1 MKKDIIIGIDLGTT
15 TTEAAIFRNGKTEM
29 ILNVNHEIVT
39 PSAVGIDETGNFIIG
54 EKAKAQF
61 LLAPE
66 RTAIE
71 IKRKLG
77 SKEKI
82 LLGNQPFSPVE
93 LSAKLLAHVR
103 YYASQYLGCEVNR
116 AVISVPA
123 YFDDIQR
130 QEVVEAGRQAGFTV
144 ERIIN
149 EPTAAALS
157 YGINHMEDESHILI
171 YDLGGGT
178 FDVTLLE
185 LFEGVLEVKASSG
198 NNQLG
203 GKDFDEALI
212 TWLNNRFQEQHNVDL
227 RKNPYAMARLKEQAE
242 TCKIALSTQEEYTIE
257 LPFLTEKNGTPLAL
271 EETVSR
277 SQFETLIRGLLESTH
292 IPMQITLDDS
302 GIRPE
307 DLDYVLLAG
316 GSTRIP
322 LVAQD
327 IEAFLGIAPKTEI
340 HPDYS
345 IAEGTAIQAAIISG
359 ELTGSNS
366 IIMTDVNPYTLGV
379 RAVNF
384 YSDDYMSVVIPRNIT
399 IPVTRHQIYHTY
411 VDGQQKAEIQVYQG
425 ESRIASQNH
434 LLGKFTVD
442 NIPYAAAGEEAVD
455 VSFSYNQNG
464 MLHVSA
470 MLVSTGQEASMSIN
484 MMDADPAAEEQ
495 IDTSAWKTSPIA
507 GDYRGLIRRSEKC
520 LKELTAKSD
529 EYTAELAEE
538 LEEKLYLLKKAI
550 IEEDMTEADI
560 CEEEI
565 LELMEEAYDE

>member
-15 TTEAAIFRNGKTEM
+15 TTEAAIFRNGKPEM
-29 ILNVNHEIVT
+29 ILNLNHEIVT

-82 LLGNQPFSPVE
+82 LLGNQSFSPVE

-103 YYASQYLGCEVNR
+103 YYASQYLDCEVNR

-130 QEVVEAGRQAGFTV
+130 QEVVEAGRQAGFIV

-198 NNQLG
+198 NNRLG
-203 GKDFDEALI
+203 GKDFDEALM
-212 TWLNNRFQEQHNVDL
+212 TWLKNRFRERHNVDL
-227 RKNPYAMARLKEQAE
+227 SSDPYAMARLKEQAE

-257 LPFLTEKNGTPLAL
+257 LPFLAEKDGAPLAL

-277 SQFETLIRGLLESTH
+277 SQFETLIRDLLESTH
-292 IPMQITLDDS
+292 IPMQVALDDS
-302 GIRPE
+302 GISPE

-322 LVAQD
+322 LVAKD
-327 IEAFLGIAPKTEI
+327 IEAFLGIAPKADI

-345 IAEGTAIQAAIISG
+345 IAEGTAIQAAIIGG
-359 ELTGSNS
+359 ELTGSDS

-379 RAVNF
+379 RAVTS
-384 YSDDYMSVVIPRNIT
+384 YSHDYMSVVIPRNVT

-411 VDGQQKAEIQVYQG
+411 VDGQREAEIQVYQG
-425 ESRIASQNH
+425 ESRVASQNH
-434 LLGKFTVD
+434 LLGKFTVA
-442 NIPYAAAGEEAVD
+442 NIPYAPAGKEALD

-464 MLHVSA
+464 MLQVSA
-470 MLVSTGQEASMSIN
+470 ILVSTGQEASISIN
-484 MMDADPAAEEQ
+484 MMDADPTAEER
-495 IDTSAWKTSPIA
+495 IDVSAWKTSPIA

-520 LKELTAKSD
+520 LKHLEAKTD
-529 EYTAELAEE
+529 EYTEELARE
-538 LEEKLYLLKKAI
+538 LEEKLYFLKKAI
-550 IEEDMTEADI
+550 IDEDMTEADSL
-560 CEEEI
+560 EEEI